1 MEQMAVLKSIDLFKG
16 LDSLELVQVSKLV
29 KHKRFEAGQQVLS
42 EGEPGFSLF
51 AVKSGIFRVY
61 IRGTKGRKEL
71 ATCVAGDSFGELA
84 LIDHAPR
91 SASVDAEVSG
101 ELLEFDHKAFE
112 TLLKHSEDLR
122 LKLLN
127 NLVRDL
133 AAKLRRAN
141 DRLAQIL

>member
-29 KHKRFEAGQQVLS
+29 KHKRFDAGQQVLS

-51 AVKSGIFRVY
+51 AVKSGIFRAY
-61 IRGTKGRKEL
+61 IQGSKARKEL
-71 ATCVAGDSFGELA
+71 ATFVAGDSFGELA

-101 ELLEFDHKAFE
+101 ELLEFDDKAFE
-112 TLLKHSEDLR
+112 TLLKHSEELR

-133 AAKLRRAN
+133 ASKLRRAS

>member
-29 KHKRFEAGQQVLS
+29 KHKHFDAGQQVLA

-51 AVKSGIFRVY
+51 AVKSGIFRAY
-61 IRGTKGRKEL
+61 IKGTKARKEL
-71 ATCVAGDSFGELA
+71 ATFVAGDSFGELA

-91 SASVDAEVSG
+91 SASVEAEVSG

-112 TLLKHSEDLR
+112 TLLKYSEDLR

-133 AAKLRRAN
+133 ASKLRRAN
-141 DRLAQIL
+141 DKLAQLL

>member
-29 KHKRFEAGQQVLS
+29 KHKRFDAGQQVLA
-42 EGEPGFSLF
+42 EGEPGFALF
-51 AVKSGIFRVY
+51 AVKSGIFRAY
-61 IRGTKGRKEL
+61 IQGAKARKEL
-71 ATCVAGDSFGELA
+71 ATFVAGDSFGELA

-101 ELLEFDHKAFE
+101 ELLEFDDKAFE
-112 TLLKHSEDLR
+112 TLLKHSEELR
-122 LKLLN
+122 LKLL
-127 NLVRDL
+127 RDL

>member
-29 KHKRFEAGQQVLS
+29 KHKRFDAGQQVLS

-51 AVKSGIFRVY
+51 AVKSGIFRAY
-61 IRGTKGRKEL
+61 IQGTKARKEL
-71 ATCVAGDSFGELA
+71 ATFVAGDSFGELA

-101 ELLEFDHKAFE
+101 ELLEFDDKAFE
-112 TLLKHSEDLR
+112 TLLKHSEELR

-133 AAKLRRAN
+133 ASKLRRAS
-141 DRLAQIL
+141 DRLAQIR

>member
-29 KHKRFEAGQQVLS
+29 KHKRFDAGQQVLA

-51 AVKSGIFRVY
+51 AVKSGIFRAY
-61 IRGTKGRKEL
+61 IQGTKARKEL
-71 ATCVAGDSFGELA
+71 ATFVAGDSFGELA

-101 ELLEFDHKAFE
+101 ELLEFDDKAFE
-112 TLLKHSEDLR
+112 TLLKHSEELR

-133 AAKLRRAN
+133 ASKLRRAN

>member
-1 MEQMAVLKSIDLFKG
+1 MEHMAVLKGIDLFRG

-29 KHKRFEAGQQVLS
+29 KNRKFDAGERVLA
-42 EGEPGFSLF
+42 EGEPGFALF
-51 AVKSGIFRVY
+51 AVKSGIFRAY
-61 IRGTKGRKEL
+61 LDAGHEKKEL
-71 ATCVAGDSFGELA
+71 ATFVAGDSFGELA

-101 ELLEFDHKAFE
+101 ELLEFDDKAFE
-112 TLLKHSEDLR
+112 TLLKHSEELK

-133 AAKLRRAN
+133 ATKLRRAN